1 MAEISLTNTINVS
14 LSATPSGLSEFVI
27 ANTGLFSTDT
37 ASFADE
43 YRVYTSPRDVATDF
57 GSSSLT
63 YKMANA
69 IFAQSPN
76 IRTGRG
82 SLYVI
87 PYVATNGTQGYAET
101 PNIIGNIDNFK
112 TVTDGALK
120 LTIDGVAV
128 QLSNLNFTG
137 ISTISDIVDVILAK
151 TPDCFVEAVTG
162 TSTASV
168 KFTSKSIGTTSTIA
182 FATSATGTDLTGSDY
197 LNTSAVTPVAG
208 TNAVDTESL
217 TDAVN
222 RISDKIFVGGVLD
235 TCYRD
240 NASILANST
249 AIQAMD
255 KIYFEGLSSLLN
267 IDELGLDI
275 KAASN
280 VKTRTLADSNSL
292 EASKL
297 AIAAYASTALS
308 PNFNADR
315 TANTMNLKSLATIL
329 PDLNLNQT
337 IFTKAKTAGVDLY
350 ASTGGISLVY
360 SNSNGSY
367 TDDVVNDL
375 WFKKGF
381 EVAGFNYLRQT
392 NTKIPQTEAGM
403 TGLKNAYVQVAQKGV
418 RNGVLGQGLT
428 WNGSI
433 PFGDPEDFQRNI
445 EENGYYIY
453 SLPIAQQS
461 QEDREDRIA
470 PICQI
475 ALKYSGAFHESQL
488 IGTIQR

>member
-37 ASFADE
+37 PSFADE

-69 IFAQSPN
+69 LFAQSPN

-87 PYVATNGTQGYAET
+87 PYVATSGTQGTAET
-101 PNIIGNIDNFK
+101 PNLIGNIDNFK
-112 TVTDGALK
+112 LITDGALK

-128 QLSNLNFTG
+128 QLSNLNFSG
-137 ISTISDIVDVILAK
+137 ITTIADVVNVILSK

-168 KFTSKSIGTTSTIA
+168 KFTSKLIGTTSTIA
-182 FATSATGTDLTGSDY
+182 FATSATGTDITGANY

-208 TNAVDTESL
+208 TNAVNTESL

-222 RISDKIFVGGVLD
+222 RISDKIFIGGVLD

-240 NASILANST
+240 NASILANATS
-249 AIQAMD
+249 IQAMD
-255 KIYFEGLSSLLN
+255 KIYFEGTASLIN
-267 IDELGLDI
+267 IDELGADI
-275 KAASN
+275 KAAGN
-280 VKTRTLADSNSL
+280 TKTRLLAYSVSL
-292 EASKL
+292 EGSKT
-297 AIAAYASTALS
+297 AIAAYASKAVS
-308 PNFNADR
+308 PNFNASQ
-315 TANTMNLKSLATIL
+315 TANTMNLKELATVL
-329 PDLNLNQT
+329 PDTNLSQT
-337 IFTKAKTAGVDLY
+337 IFVKAQTAGVDIY
-350 ASTGGISLVY
+350 ASTGGLSVCY
-360 SNSNGSY
+360 SNSNGAY
-367 TDDVVNDL
+367 TDDVVNQL
-375 WFKKGF
+375 WLKKAF
-381 EVAGFNYLRQT
+381 EVAGFNNLKQT

-403 TGLKNAYVQVAQKGV
+403 TGLKNAYSTVCERAV
-418 RNGVLGQGLT
+418 RSGILGTGLI
-428 WNGSI
+428 WNSAER
-433 PFGDPEDFQRNI
+433 FGDPEDFDRNI
-445 EENGYYIY
+445 DELGYYIY

-461 QEDREDRIA
+461 QADREGRIA
-470 PICQI
+470 PVCQLAMKFAGSI
-475 ALKYSGAFHESQL
+475 HSSDLLGIIE
-488 IGTIQR
+488 R

>member
-37 ASFADE
+37 PSFADE

-87 PYVATNGTQGYAET
+87 PYVATSGTQGTATT
-101 PNIIGNIDNFK
+101 PALTGNIDNFK
-112 TVTDGALK
+112 LVDDGALK

-137 ISTISDIVDVILAK
+137 ITTVDDIIEVILSK
-151 TPDCFVEAVTG
+151 TPDCFITQPTTNV
-162 TSTASV
+162 V

-182 FATSATGTDLTGSDY
+182 FASSSTGTDITGANY

-208 TNAVDTESL
+208 TNAVNTESL
-217 TDAVN
+217 TDAIN
-222 RISDKIFVGGVLD
+222 RISDKIFIGGVLD

-240 NASILANST
+240 NTSILANST

-255 KIYFEGLSSLLN
+255 KIYFEGLSSLIN

-297 AIAAYASTALS
+297 AIAGYASVALS

-418 RNGVLGQGLT
+418 RNGILGQGLT

>member
-14 LSATPSGLSEFVI
+14 LTATPQGLSEYVI
-27 ANTGLFSTDT
+27 ANTGLFTTDT

-57 GSSSLT
+57 GSTSLT

-69 IFAQSPN
+69 MFAQSPN

-87 PYVATNGTQGYAET
+87 PYVAESGTQGYAET

-120 LTIDGVAV
+120 ITIDSHVT
-128 QLSNLNFTG
+128 QLSNINFTG
-137 ISTISDIVDVILAK
+137 ITDIDDIVSVILSK
-151 TPDCFVEAVTG
+151 LPDCFVEAVTG
-162 TSTASV
+162 TSSAAV
-168 KFTSKSIGTTSTIA
+168 KFTSKLIGEDSSIA
-182 FATSATGTDLTGSDY
+182 FSASATGTDITGANY
-197 LNTSAVTPVAG
+197 LNTSAVVPVDG
-208 TNAVDTESL
+208 TNATDTESL
-217 TDAVN
+217 IDAIN
-222 RISDKIFVGGVLD
+222 RVSEKIFFGAVLD

-240 NASILANST
+240 NDSISSNSVS
-249 AIQAMD
+249 IQAMD
-255 KIYFEGLSSLLN
+255 KIYFEGVSSLGN
-267 IDELGLDI
+267 IEVLGAAI
-275 KAASN
+275 KAAGN
-280 VKTRTLADSNSL
+280 VKTRLLANSVSI
-292 EASKL
+292 EESKL
-297 AIAAYASTALS
+297 AIAAYASVAVS

-315 TANTMNLKSLATIL
+315 TANTMNLKTLTTIT
-329 PDLNLNQT
+329 PDTNITQT
-337 IFTKAKTAGVDLY
+337 IFAKAKTNGVDVY
-350 ASTGGISLVY
+350 GSTGGLSLAY
-360 SNSNGSY
+360 SNSNGAY
-367 TDDVVNDL
+367 TDDSVNDL

-381 EVAGFNYLRQT
+381 EVSGFNYLRQT
-392 NTKIPQTEAGM
+392 NTKIPQTEGGM
-403 TGLKNAYVQVAQKGV
+403 IGLKNAYGQVCQKGI
-418 RNGVLGQGLT
+418 RNGILGQGLT
-428 WNGSI
+428 WNGAI
-433 PFGDPEDFQRNI
+433 PFGDPEDFNRNI

-470 PICQI
+470 PVCQI

>member
-37 ASFADE
+37 VSFADE

-69 IFAQSPN
+69 MFAQSPN

-82 SLYVI
+82 SLFVI
-87 PYVATNGTQGYAET
+87 PYVATNGTQGTAST
-101 PNIIGNIDNFK
+101 PALTGNIDNFK
-112 TVTDGALK
+112 LVDDGALK

-137 ISTISDIVDVILAK
+137 ITTVADIITVIEAQ
-151 TPDCFVEAVTG
+151 TPDCFVTEVATNII
-162 TSTASV
+162 

-182 FATSATGTDLTGSDY
+182 FASSSTGTDITGANY
-197 LNTSAVTPVAG
+197 LNTTGVTPAAG
-208 TNAVDTESL
+208 TNAVNTESL

-222 RISDKIFVGGVLD
+222 RISDKIFVGAVLD

-255 KIYFEGLSSLLN
+255 KLYFEATASLLN
-267 IDELGLDI
+267 IDELGADI
-275 KAASN
+275 KAAGN
-280 VKTRTLADSNSL
+280 TKTRLLAYSVSL
-292 EASKL
+292 EGSKT
-297 AIAAYASTALS
+297 AIAAYASKAVS
-308 PNFNADR
+308 PNFNASQ
-315 TANTMNLKSLATIL
+315 TANTMNLKELATIL
-329 PDLNLNQT
+329 PDLNLSQT
-337 IFTKAKTAGVDLY
+337 IFTKAQTAGVDLY
-350 ASTGGISLVY
+350 ASTGGLSVCY
-360 SNSNGSY
+360 SNSNGAY
-367 TDDVVNDL
+367 TDDMVNQL
-375 WFKKGF
+375 WLKKAF
-381 EVAGFNYLRQT
+381 EVAGFNYLKQT

-403 TGLKNAYVQVAQKGV
+403 TGLKNAYSTVCERAV
-418 RNGVLGQGLT
+418 RSGILGTGLV
-428 WNGSI
+428 WNSAER
-433 PFGDPEDFQRNI
+433 FGDPEDFDRNI
-445 EENGYYIY
+445 DELGYYIY

-461 QEDREDRIA
+461 QADREDRIA
-470 PICQI
+470 PVCQL
-475 ALKYSGAFHESQL
+475 AMKFSGALHSSDLVGVIE
-488 IGTIQR
+488 R